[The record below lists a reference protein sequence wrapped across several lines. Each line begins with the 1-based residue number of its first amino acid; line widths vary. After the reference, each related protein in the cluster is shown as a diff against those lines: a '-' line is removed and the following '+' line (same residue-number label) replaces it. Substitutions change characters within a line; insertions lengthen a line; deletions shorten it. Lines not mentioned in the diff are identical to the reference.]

1 MAHPIHVRLED
12 LAGTPRAPL
21 PPSVSDTRA
30 TFYIETFGCQMNDH
44 DSEKVAGFLLR
55 RGYRQVDSPEAARL
69 VFYNTCSIREK
80 ATQKVFSRLGLFNPK
95 NNLLDSTD
103 KVIGI
108 LGCVA
113 QQEGE
118 RIFERAPWVSLV
130 CGSASYRQLPLL
142 LARLEGGERR
152 VTGLDSDTDETFE
165 TELTRRG
172 HPFRAYLT
180 IIEGC
185 DKACAYCV
193 VPFTRG
199 PERSRASASIL
210 REVRELADIG
220 YTEVQ
225 LLGQT
230 VNSYRDP
237 TPSRMSFADL
247 LVNVA
252 AVPGIRRVRFM
263 TSHPCDMTADIV
275 DALDA
280 APAICNHIH
289 LPMQSGSTRIL
300 RAMQRTYDREE
311 YLEKLAVIHHA
322 RRPVSVTSDFIVG
335 FPGETERD
343 FEETLSVL
351 PLAQFDGIFSFQYS
365 PRPNTIAQTMAGA
378 VPEQEKAR
386 RLHALQE
393 RQRVIQTARNHSLI
407 GETFEVLVEASSRRE
422 EQWSGRTSSNR
433 VLNFTSSHPNLLG
446 QYIYA
451 RVTEA
456 GANSLVGVH
465 VNGCELYSQPAQ

>member
-1 MAHPIHVRLED
+1 VTHSIHVRLED
-12 LAGTPRAPL
+12 LAGTPHAPL
-21 PPSVSDTRA
+21 ASAIADSPA

-55 RGYRQVDSPEAARL
+55 RGYRQVDSPQAARL

-103 KVIGI
+103 KIIGI

-118 RIFERAPWVSLV
+118 RIFDRAPWVSLV

-142 LARLEGGERR
+142 LARLEAGERR
-152 VTGLDSDTDETFE
+152 VTGLDTDVDETFE
-165 TELTRRG
+165 TELTRRD

-199 PERSRASASIL
+199 PERSRGSASIL
-210 REVRELADIG
+210 HEARELADIG

-237 TPSRMSFADL
+237 TPPRLSFAEL
-247 LVNVA
+247 LLNVA
-252 AVPGIRRVRFM
+252 AVPGIRRVRFT
-263 TSHPCDMTADIV
+263 TSHPRDMTADIV
-275 DALDA
+275 DAMDA

-300 RAMQRTYDREE
+300 RVMQRTYDREE
-311 YLEKLAVIHHA
+311 YLEKLAIIQRA

-343 FEETLSVL
+343 FDETLSVL
-351 PLAQFDGIFSFQYS
+351 ELAQFDGIFSFQYS
-365 PRPNTIAQTMAGA
+365 PRPNTLAQTMAGA
-378 VPEQEKAR
+378 VPENEKAR
-386 RLHALQE
+386 RLHVLQE
-393 RQRVIQTARNHSLI
+393 RQRVIQTARNQSLI

-422 EQWSGRTSSNR
+422 EQWAGRTSSNR
-433 VLNFTSSHPNLLG
+433 TLNFTSPHPNLLG

-456 GANSLVGVH
+456 GANSLAGVH
-465 VNGCELYSQPAQ
+465 VDGFGACLEPA